1 MWIVCALTLNGQ
13 ENLQK
18 GAPNLSTVLTTVSH
32 VEVGVEGKKYKEGF
46 HFLLHIQQH
55 YFDFFKQ

>member
-32 VEVGVEGKKYKEGF
+32 VDSGSGGQE
-46 HFLLHIQQH
+46 I
-55 YFDFFKQ
+55 